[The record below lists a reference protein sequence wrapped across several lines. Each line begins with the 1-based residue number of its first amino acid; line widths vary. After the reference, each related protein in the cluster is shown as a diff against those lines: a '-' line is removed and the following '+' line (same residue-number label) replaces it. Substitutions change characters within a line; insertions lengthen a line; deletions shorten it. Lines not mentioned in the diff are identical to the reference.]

1 MWMRRFN
8 TLLIALWFSLDCL
21 VKKVT
26 ITHIPTHLF
35 PRSVMCETPEL
46 GVYLFKNPTIE
57 NETLLSVFSGFSS
70 MEIGLTVESDTINTV
85 INAYN

>member
-1 MWMRRFN
+1 
-8 TLLIALWFSLDCL
+8 
-21 VKKVT
+21 
-26 ITHIPTHLF
+26 
-35 PRSVMCETPEL
+35 MCETPEL

-57 NETLLSVFSGFSS
+57 NETLLSVFSDFSS